1 MSMVRRGVIL
11 LAGLG
16 IGVAMLAFASVPP
29 PPVVPGTEA
38 ITVIARPVP
47 LNSADP
53 AQARLGALTYRGGV
67 ALESDFA
74 GFGGLSGLRWL
85 AGEGRLVAVSDKGRW
100 LVMTP
105 AETPDGRL
113 TGVGEVIAGPLLD
126 EMGQRVGGGLNDAES
141 LEIVGNA
148 HGTPDLLVSFEQQH
162 RVWRYPGAGATDAVM
177 ALVRPARPRG
187 DLLADWPET
196 LPGNGGIEA
205 MAVAADGGVSV
216 LIAEDSGTGRYTWQG
231 PDGPRAVTFRYRG
244 RPDFKPT
251 DAVFLPGSDSR
262 LLLLSRRYSPLTGV
276 AAGLELV
283 DLAPLRATGAGGR
296 SDMAISGRLLAELAP
311 PVSVDNMEA
320 LAVRP
325 APVAGQ
331 LWLYLLSDDNFSP
344 LQRTLLLKFALTLPR

>member
-1 MSMVRRGVIL
+1 M

-16 IGVAMLAFASVPP
+16 IGVAMLAFASVPRP
-29 PPVVPGTEA
+29 PAVPGTE
-38 ITVIARPVP
+38 IVTVSARSVP

-53 AQARLGALTYRGGV
+53 AQVRLGALAYLGGLT
-67 ALESDFA
+67 LESDFA

-85 AGEGRLVAVSDKGRW
+85 AGEDRLVAVSDKGRW
-100 LVMTP
+100 LMMAP
-105 AETPDGRL
+105 AETPEGRL
-113 TGVGEVIAGPLLD
+113 TGVGEAIMGPLLD
-126 EMGQRVGGGLNDAES
+126 EMGQRVGGGLNDAEG
-141 LEIVGNA
+141 LEIVASA

-162 RVWRYPGAGATDAVM
+162 RVWRYAGAGAAGAVA
-177 ALVRPARPRG
+177 ALVRPARPQG
-187 DLLADWPET
+187 ELLADWPEA
-196 LPGNGGIEA
+196 LSGNGGIEA

-216 LIAEDSGTGRYTWQG
+216 LIAEDSGIGRYTWQG

-244 RPDFKPT
+244 QPDFKPT

-276 AAGLELV
+276 AAALELV

-296 SDMAISGRLLAELAP
+296 TDMAIGGRLLAELAP

-325 APVAGQ
+325 APTAGQ